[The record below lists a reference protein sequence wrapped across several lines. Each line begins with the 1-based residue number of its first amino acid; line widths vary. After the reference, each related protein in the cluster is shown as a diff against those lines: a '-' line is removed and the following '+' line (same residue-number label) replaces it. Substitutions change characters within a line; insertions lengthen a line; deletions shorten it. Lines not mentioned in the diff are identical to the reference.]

1 MIKLTVPGTPTPKGR
16 PRLGRYGTYTPQK
29 TVDYE
34 NLIKNEWIKQ
44 YGNLMPLEGP
54 LEARVTF
61 IFEVPK
67 SWSKRKKES
76 ALEQYTPHTSRPDL
90 DNLVKCL
97 DALNGLAFKDDSQIA
112 SLTADKYYGPSAMM
126 ILELEKI

>member
-34 NLIKNEWIKQ
+34 NLIKQHWNIQ
-44 YGNLMPLEGP
+44 YGSAVPLEGP
-54 LEARVTF
+54 LEARITF

-67 SWSKRKKES
+67 SWSKRKKEL
-76 ALEQYTPHTSRPDL
+76 ALERYTPHTSRPDL
-90 DNLVKCL
+90 DNLIKCL
-97 DALNGLAFKDDSQIA
+97 DALNGLAFKDDSQIS
-112 SLTADKYYGPSAMM
+112 SLTADKCYGASAMM
-126 ILELEKI
+126 ILELEQV